1 MASLPCVSSH
11 VPSSGQ
17 LLASLP
23 CGSGPMVSML
33 ILLLSRFVHLNGFSP
48 AWFLL
53 CSFKW
58 PVIGKILSYFEHLKG
73 FSPLWVWSRGEYV
86 EKLLSQFLHLHGFS
100 PIWVLHVPS
109 SGQDWDY
116 LVILWASKMSHGEYV
131 DKPFS
136 LFVHLNGFS
145 PVWVLL
151 CSFKCPVIG
160 KILSY
165 FEHLKGFSPV
175 WVLQVQRDALVTL
188 IAL

>member
-53 CSFKW
+53 CYFKW

-73 FSPLWVWSRGEYV
+73 FSPVWVWSRGEYV

-100 PIWVLHVPS
+100 PIWVLHVP
-109 SGQDWDY
+109 Q
-116 LVILWASKMSHGEYV
+116 VARIE
-131 DKPFS
+131 
-136 LFVHLNGFS
+136 
-145 PVWVLL
+145 
-151 CSFKCPVIG
+151 I
-160 KILSY
+160 ILSY
-165 FEHLKGFSPV
+165 FEHPKCPMVSM
-175 WVLQVQRDALVTL
+175 L
-188 IAL
+188 ISLFHYLCT